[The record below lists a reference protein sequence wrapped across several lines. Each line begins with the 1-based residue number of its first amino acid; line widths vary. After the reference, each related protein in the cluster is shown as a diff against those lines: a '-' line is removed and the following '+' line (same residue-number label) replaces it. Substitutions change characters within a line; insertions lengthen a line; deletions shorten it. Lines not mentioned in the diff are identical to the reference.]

1 MLWTKWQSSLI
12 ARRFNLKKTL
22 LSEMLFLATE
32 AHHGQFDRGGL
43 PYILHPLA
51 VMHMLRSD
59 DEELQCIALG
69 HDLLEDTYVT
79 YDLLYQKFGSFI
91 ANVILLLT
99 KTEGQR
105 YEDYKQAVFSS
116 NAAMLV
122 KACDLRHNSDI
133 TRLKGVTK
141 KDIERTAKYHVF
153 YSEIKERLGSSIIS

>member
-1 MLWTKWQSSLI
+1 M
-12 ARRFNLKKTL
+12 KKTL

-79 YDLLYQKFGSFI
+79 HDLLAEKFGFFVADTI
-91 ANVILLLT
+91 DFLT
-99 KTEGQR
+99 KKEGQT
-105 YEDYKQAVFSS
+105 YEEYKTRVFSS
-116 NAAMLV
+116 REAMLV